1 MKKILL
7 TGFEPFDGMPVN
19 PSYLAIQNVNLRS
32 DSVQIDKL
40 EVPTVFNESFKK
52 VVDKIVSFQPDI
64 ILMFG
69 LAKGRSKIS
78 IERIAININDARIAD
93 NRGNKPFNESIVIN
107 GPAAYFSTLPIYNLL
122 SALSEK
128 GVPTEI
134 SNSAGTYVCNHLMYQ
149 ILHYISTHNLAI
161 QAGFIHVPLIHEY
174 NTDRKYASLELSEII
189 QSIMIMIEV
198 LTKEIV

>member
-7 TGFEPFDGMPVN
+7 TGFEPFDGMKIN
-19 PSYLAIQNVNLRS
+19 PSYLAIKNVNIES
-32 DSVQIDKL
+32 DLVIIEKL
-40 EVPTVFNESFKK
+40 EVPTVFNESVVK
-52 VVDKIVSFQPDI
+52 VIDKIVSFQPDI
-64 ILMFG
+64 IMMFG

-93 NRGNKPFNESIVIN
+93 NRGNKPFNEPIVVT
-107 GPAAYFSTLPIYNLL
+107 GPAAYFSTLPIYDFLN
-122 SALSEK
+122 ALCDK
-128 GVPTEI
+128 GIPTEI

-174 NTDRKYASLELSEII
+174 NADRKYPSLDLNEITT
-189 QSIMIMIEV
+189 SIKIMIEV
-198 LTKEIV
+198 LTKEIP